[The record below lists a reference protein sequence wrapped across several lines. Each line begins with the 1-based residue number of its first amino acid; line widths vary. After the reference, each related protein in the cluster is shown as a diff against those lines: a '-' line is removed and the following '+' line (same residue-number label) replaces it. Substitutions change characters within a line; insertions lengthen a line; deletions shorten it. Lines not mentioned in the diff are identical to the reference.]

1 MRDPARIK
9 SLLAELSEVWE
20 QCFPD
25 QRFMQVIVNFQSWL
39 GSDGFYIEDD
49 KFIEKFCEFA
59 TKMMVKEWHK

>member
-25 QRFMQVIVNFQSWL
+25 QRFMQVIVNFQRWL

-49 KFIEKFCEFA
+49 KFIEKFCEFVA
-59 TKMMVKEWHK
+59 SLR

>member
-9 SLLAELSEVWE
+9 SLLAELSEIWE

-25 QRFMQVIVNFQSWL
+25 MRFMQVIVNFQSWL

-49 KFIEKFCEFA
+49 KFIEKFSEFA
-59 TKMMVKEWHK
+59 TKMIVKEWHK